1 MNGETSLPTPERR
14 APAGIISLLFGN
26 VAAPI
31 FWLGQLMLGYI
42 VSAQACYGSDHPT
55 ITSSP
60 TALRTTLYAF
70 DGAAILAALAGG
82 IVSLMCWRAVR
93 EPGHDARF
101 AAKVTAS
108 RVRFMAMWGMM
119 SSLWFLGAVLFT
131 TIATATVRLCV
142 Q

>member
-1 MNGETSLPTPERR
+1 VNGETSLQTPERR
-14 APAGIISLLFGN
+14 VPAGFISLLIGN

-42 VSAQACYGSDHPT
+42 VSTQACYGSDHPT
-55 ITSSP
+55 VVSSA

-70 DGAAILAALAGG
+70 DGVAILAAIAGG
-82 IVSLMCWRAVR
+82 IVSLLCWRAVR
-93 EPGHDARF
+93 EPGADARF

-108 RVRFMAMWGMM
+108 RARFMAMWGMM
-119 SSLWFLGAVLFT
+119 SSLWFLGAVVFT

>member
-1 MNGETSLPTPERR
+1 
-14 APAGIISLLFGN
+14 

-55 ITSSP
+55 VVNSA
-60 TALRTTLYAF
+60 TALRATFYAF
-70 DGAAILAALAGG
+70 DGVAILAAIAGG
-82 IVSLMCWRAVR
+82 LVSLMCWRAVR
-93 EPGHDARF
+93 EPGTEARF

-108 RVRFMAMWGMM
+108 RMRFMAMWGMM
-119 SSLWFLGAVLFT
+119 SSLWFLGAIVFT
-131 TIATATVRLCV
+131 TIATATVPLCA